1 MRCVS
6 LHRSV
11 GDRKQETAPIVSGHM
26 TPPSYRHTQHG
37 YVLAAVLIVAAIN
50 TGVVA
55 YAVGSA
61 WLALLTVVILALAAA
76 GSTLTVELRDD
87 QLQFYFGI
95 GFPRWHI
102 KLADI
107 VAAEPARNHPAEG
120 WGLRVT
126 ATGMLYNVGGLDSVR
141 LTLVSGKSVRI
152 GTDDPQALI
161 LAVMRAKASGHP

>member
-1 MRCVS
+1 MNS
-6 LHRSV
+6 
-11 GDRKQETAPIVSGHM
+11 
-26 TPPSYRHTQHG
+26 PPYRHTQRG

-55 YAVGSA
+55 YVAASA
-61 WLALLTVVILALAAA
+61 WLGLLTVVMLALAAA
-76 GSTLTVELRDD
+76 CSALTVELRDD
-87 QLQFYFGI
+87 QLQFYFGL
-95 GFPRWHI
+95 GFPRWRI

-107 VAAEPARNHPAEG
+107 VAAEPARDNPAEG

-126 ATGMLYNVGGLDSVR
+126 GSGMLYNVGGLDSVR
-141 LTLVSGKSVRI
+141 LTLVSGKSMRI